1 MVSGMPT
8 EKLEKLGG
16 IYFVDDNGKFKKLAD
31 VKNIEVTSPE
41 IIEGTD
47 GEHDYV
53 FEGSGDKRL
62 LRVLM
67 DAMGIREK

>member
-1 MVSGMPT
+1 MSGMPT

-16 IYFVDDNGKFKKLAD
+16 LYLVGDDGKLQKLGD
-31 VKNIEVTSPE
+31 LKNMEITPSE
-41 IIEGTD
+41 IIVGTD
-47 GEHDYV
+47 GKHDYV